1 MDIQGALELV
11 HQHDADAGDGK
22 WLETLTASCGPK
34 IREWD
39 LKGCWPWEDWPDRV
53 VNLPDSRP
61 NDDGID
67 VVGQRRD
74 GRFIA
79 IQCKAKGRDPGGKRY
94 NVTKDDVTDFVSASL
109 SPLWVERWI
118 VTDGELS
125 GSVRQRTGPLGDGS
139 IKHISILQSLL
150 AQQASDASADE
161 ETDDPRTAMQNDA
174 VSFITQ
180 RLENIRGERHEGWK
194 DDEARG
200 YVVMPCGTGKTRV
213 GFRVAA
219 DMTQGQGLIVVLA
232 PSIGLVAQLRR
243 EWLSLADGSD
253 LPISVLA
260 VCSDVTAAH
269 GKVGRHNEDD
279 ESLEKD
285 PTLDRSH
292 VSDRNFAGEV
302 ARNADEVRNWLER
315 TKNEIGL
322 RVIVSTYQS
331 GHQTAEGLRNAGA
344 RADLMIGDE
353 AHRTAGI
360 RRVSGKKREERLRQF
375 TMCHDSDDFP
385 ARTRLYM
392 TATPRVYSLDK
403 PVDDSRWEVRTM
415 DDERTFGV
423 ECYRLSYTRAVE
435 EGLLSDYRIIALG
448 IPENAIEP
456 ANRMADDRNRQHRE
470 AGRPETSTPTLA
482 LRKLAYGLAIAGGL
496 PPSEDGSVVS
506 LHSSIAFCN
515 RIQNS
520 SEMAEE
526 LDNEHVRNWIAAQMQ
541 EQGQSPRPFKV
552 VHRDA
557 GHGSSA
563 REEALDRLAHAKPDM
578 PYAIT
583 NVGIFGEG
591 TDSPGLTAVA
601 FIEPRRSP
609 VDVVQAVGRV
619 MRRSPDKKLGYIIVP
634 IEIPRGRHAE
644 TWLESTTAADEGWK
658 ELGQILNALRAHD
671 DRIEN
676 RLADLMQFYL
686 PQEPADAT
694 DHLVAIQSRSGVK
707 TYIYSGSA
715 DDIEPALI
723 VPATGTVESAATALE
738 NSGNLREITRDDRL
752 TERPRSAHV
761 IDDRRPRHRRL
772 GPVDLDVAWQI
783 DNGGYDPAPA
793 IQMTEDVLHEVIR
806 KPKRTTTRMRKPKRR
821 RARTKPAPVNPGL
834 RLLSGLDDANGS
846 GGRIVLN
853 ILERSG
859 IAAGPKR
866 DMNVLQ
872 NTVSAAA
879 SLLRGD
885 GLEEPL
891 KRQLRMERLRQGQGG
906 NSRAD
911 ACTVTALLVT
921 NAALMHVRLARASA
935 IGGLVSVAE
944 VAASDRPAE
953 ALMAAWNAILNRD
966 YQPIFSRARD
976 LLQFLTRDE
985 RKTAALGAAIRR
997 IAKDAELIADTY
1009 AEMGMDHAGELFNK
1023 VMGDQSSDG
1032 AYFTRPLAATLL
1044 AELALHATGED
1055 AWSEQAT
1062 YDRLSMFDPA
1072 CGSGTLLVAYL
1083 SGLKRRYKAAG
1094 SDERQL
1100 RRLHRKG
1107 VEQLVSGLDINQISL
1122 QLAGAQLS
1130 LGDASVRY
1138 RRMGLYDMPYGD
1150 GEDSETTETMLNH
1163 LSRAGSLELLTD
1175 SRIIG
1180 GNEAGPP
1187 DQPVMKELNRHHTR
1201 SQGRRVALEADEQDD
1216 LDDLVEAIEGCR
1228 VALMNPPFVART
1240 KLCERFADEERTR
1253 ILARIDAIQDLL
1265 ETTDPDM
1272 KGITDRNTTGPLYV
1286 ALGLKAIDQER
1297 GVLGMVVPTAGLLA
1311 PSGRVER
1318 QILARELHVRWVV
1331 TCHEPGNTHMSQ
1343 STGINESLVIG
1354 TKVRQRLSEGCTFV
1368 SLDRLPQNEA
1378 QVIELCA
1385 AIVAGED
1392 VPAGRSVTVSQEQ
1405 METGD
1410 WSACGWRNPALADDV
1425 AYAVAASPYLMPMQ
1439 EIDGVDMMAVGG
1451 GFLSKFEQCARF
1463 EGDAGVLKSKGMDG
1477 QMRIRGRLDAD
1488 IRLKPLPEETED
1500 ERASRAVDTLQGYE
1514 SNRGYLLITA
1524 GQRNDGAKVCAVATD
1539 EPQLG
1544 TTWMPVSGIDRVTA
1558 RAWAVWLNSTIG
1570 RICLLKHR
1578 GRTLEYP
1585 IYRPAGIRHIPFPD
1599 PAYDAAIETLAEAW
1613 DDTQDQEVPSYREGR
1628 VTVRERWD
1636 DAVAEALEFD
1646 RDMIARW
1653 ADILNSEPYISRE
1666 GFEDSLATDM
1676 SRQH

>member
-1 MDIQGALELV
+1 MDIQGALDLV
-11 HQHDADAGDGK
+11 HQHDANAGDGK

-39 LKGCWPWEDWPDRV
+39 LKGCWSWEDWPDR
-53 VNLPDSRP
+53 LAHFPDSRP
-61 NDDGID
+61 DDDGID
-67 VVGQRRD
+67 AVGQRRD
-74 GRFIA
+74 GRFVA
-79 IQCKAKGRDPGGKRY
+79 IQCKAKGRDPDGKRY
-94 NVTKDDVTDFVSASL
+94 NLTKDDVTGFISASL

-139 IKHISILQSLL
+139 IKHISILPALL
-150 AQQASDASADE
+150 AQQASDASTEE

-174 VSFITQ
+174 VSLIAQ
-180 RLENIRGERHEGWK
+180 RLENIRGEHHEGWK

-219 DMTQGQGLIVVLA
+219 DMTQGQGLVVVLA

-302 ARNADEVRNWLER
+302 ARNSDEVKKWLER
-315 TKNEIGL
+315 TRNGSGL

-375 TMCHDSDDFP
+375 TMCHNSDDFP

-415 DDERTFGV
+415 DDEQTFGV

-470 AGRPETSTPTLA
+470 AGKPETSTPTLA

-520 SEMAEE
+520 REMAEE

-552 VHRDA
+552 EHRDA

-563 REEALDRLAHAKPDM
+563 REEALDRLAHAKPDG

-601 FIEPRRSP
+601 FIEPRKSP

-676 RLADLMQFYL
+676 RLADLMRFYL
-686 PQEPADAT
+686 PQEPAEAT

-752 TERPRSAHV
+752 TEKPRSAHV

-772 GPVDLDVAWQI
+772 GPVDLDVTWQI
-783 DNGGYDPAPA
+783 DSGGYDPAPA
-793 IQMTEDVLHEVIR
+793 LQMTEDVLHEVIR
-806 KPKRTTTRMRKPKRR
+806 KPKRTTTRMRKPTRQ
-821 RARTKPAPVNPGL
+821 RARTKPVAVNPGL

-859 IAAGPKR
+859 ISAGPKR

-872 NTVSAAA
+872 NTVVAAA
-879 SLLRGD
+879 GLLRSD

-891 KRQLRMERLRQGQGG
+891 KRPLRMERLKQDQTG
-906 NSRAD
+906 NKRAD

-921 NAALMHVRLARASA
+921 NAALMHVRLVRAGT
-935 IGGLVSVAE
+935 IRGLVSVAD
-944 VAASDRPAE
+944 VAASERPAE
-953 ALMAAWNAILNRD
+953 SLMAAWNAILDKD
-966 YQPIFSRARD
+966 YQPIFSRARS

-1032 AYFTRPLAATLL
+1032 AYFTRPLAATML
-1044 AELALHATGED
+1044 AELALHATSED
-1055 AWSEQAT
+1055 AWSELAT

-1083 SGLKRRYKAAG
+1083 SGLKRRYKEAG
-1094 SDERQL
+1094 ADEKKL
-1100 RRLHRKG
+1100 RKLHRKG
-1107 VEQLVSGLDINQISL
+1107 VEQLVSGFDINQISL

-1138 RRMGLYDMPYGD
+1138 QRMGLYDMPYGD

-1180 GNEAGPP
+1180 SNEAGPP
-1187 DQPVMKELNRHHTR
+1187 GQPVMKELNKQHTR
-1201 SQGRRVALEADEQDD
+1201 NQGRRVALEADEQDD

-1240 KLCERFADEERTR
+1240 KLGERFADEERTR
-1253 ILARIDAIQDLL
+1253 IRARIDAIQDLL

-1354 TKVRQRLSEGCTFV
+1354 TMDRRRLAEGCTFV
-1368 SLDRLPQNEA
+1368 SLDRWPQSEMQA
-1378 QVIELCA
+1378 IDLCT
-1385 AIVAGED
+1385 AIARRED
-1392 VPAGRSVTVSQEQ
+1392 IPDGRSVTIGQAQ
-1405 METGD
+1405 MESGD
-1410 WSACGWRNPALADDV
+1410 WSACGWRNPVLADEVTRVV
-1425 AYAVAASPYLMPMQ
+1425 AESPYLVPMMQ
-1439 EIDGVDMMAVGG
+1439 IDGVNMMAVGG
-1451 GFLSKFEQCARF
+1451 GFRSKFREVARYS
-1463 EGDAGVLKSKGMDG
+1463 GDAGILKSKGMDG
-1477 QMRIRGRLDAD
+1477 QTRIKGRLDAD
-1488 IRLKPLPEETED
+1488 IQLRALPHETED
-1500 ERASRAVDTLQGYE
+1500 ERASRVIEALE
-1514 SNRGYLLITA
+1514 AHSSKRGYLLITA
-1524 GQRNDGAKVCAVATD
+1524 GQQSDGTKVCAVATD

-1544 TTWMPVSGIDRVTA
+1544 TAWMPVAGITRASA

-1570 RICLLKHR
+1570 RICLMQHR
-1578 GRTLEYP
+1578 GKKLAFPVYT
-1585 IYRPAGIRHIPFPD
+1585 PAAVMTVPVPNTSHV
-1599 PAYDAAIETLAEAW
+1599 AAIKGLAAVWE
-1613 DDTQDQEVPSYREGR
+1613 DTQDEEVPSYREGR
-1628 VTVRERWD
+1628 VEVRERWD

-1646 RDMIARW
+1646 RETISRW
-1653 ADILNSEPYISRE
+1653 ADILNSEPYISVE
-1666 GFEDSLATDM
+1666 AFEDSLVIDA
-1676 SRQH
+1676 